1 MFEPAPAGATP
12 GFARETAVDDL
23 RHPDLTRRR
32 TIVVPGAWFDV
43 VEHEPSRYH
52 VVVAGEIDI
61 ATAPTL
67 RGFLRTGLREVS
79 EGAEVVVD
87 LARVHLLA
95 AAGLRVLLAAAA
107 VARSR
112 QVALRLH
119 PLSPAVS
126 TILDLTDTG
135 DEFDLEVR

>member
-1 MFEPAPAGATP
+1 M
-12 GFARETAVDDL
+12 DDL
-23 RHPDLTRRR
+23 RHSDLTVRR
-32 TIVVPGAWFDV
+32 TVVVPGAWFDV
-43 VEHEPSRYH
+43 VEHEPSRYR

-61 ATAPTL
+61 ATAPAL
-67 RGFLRTGLREVS
+67 RGFLRTRLREVS

-126 TILDLTDTG
+126 TILDLTDTR
-135 DEFDLEVR
+135 DEFDLDVR